1 MAEKRYMVTPLFWLQ
16 AEKKSKAVSML
27 GKNRVFDFEGK
38 NPPFFGAGISKKKIT
53 TAGAISLADPTPVV
67 FQNLRSSRIILKII
81 SLELVD
87 IKKMA
92 VPENSKPRQKNK
104 QSVLR

>member
-38 NPPFFGAGISKKKIT
+38 NPPFFGAGISKKKSPLQEPYLWRT
-53 TAGAISLADPTPVV
+53 QHRLFS
-67 FQNLRSSRIILKII
+67 KI
-81 SLELVD
+81 
-87 IKKMA
+87 
-92 VPENSKPRQKNK
+92 
-104 QSVLR
+104 